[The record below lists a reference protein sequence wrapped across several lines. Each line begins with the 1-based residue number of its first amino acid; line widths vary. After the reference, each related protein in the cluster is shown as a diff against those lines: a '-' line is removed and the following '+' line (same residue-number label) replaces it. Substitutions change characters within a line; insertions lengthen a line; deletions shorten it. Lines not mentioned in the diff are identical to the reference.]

1 MCCVACTSEQNSK
14 VNINVV
20 RADSLLNQVLA
31 LYEVKEYGLLL
42 ENYPP
47 KENERATYLADETQQ
62 KTNQRVSYLWPYS
75 GMVSGC
81 VSLYK
86 TTGDEKYK
94 QLLEIV
100 YYLGWRNIGTVN
112 GNPIV
117 TSLIRC
123 NSGIVTVIMMIMT
136 GWLSTFVIIML

>member
-47 KENERATYLADETQQ
+47 KENERATYLADNAQQ
-62 KTNQRVSYLWPYS
+62 KTNQRVSYLSNKKFVDYFY
-75 GMVSGC
+75 GG
-81 VSLYK
+81 
-86 TTGDEKYK
+86 K
-94 QLLEIV
+94 Q
-100 YYLGWRNIGTVN
+100 WRKSN
-112 GNPIV
+112 G
-117 TSLIRC
+117 
-123 NSGIVTVIMMIMT
+123 
-136 GWLSTFVIIML
+136 F

>member
-1 MCCVACTSEQNSK
+1 MRTCALFLLGAWMCCVACTSEQNSK

-47 KENERATYLADETQQ
+47 KEN
-62 KTNQRVSYLWPYS
+62 
-75 GMVSGC
+75 
-81 VSLYK
+81 
-86 TTGDEKYK
+86 
-94 QLLEIV
+94 
-100 YYLGWRNIGTVN
+100 LGWRNIGTVN

>member
-47 KENERATYLADETQQ
+47 KEN
-62 KTNQRVSYLWPYS
+62 
-75 GMVSGC
+75 
-81 VSLYK
+81 
-86 TTGDEKYK
+86 
-94 QLLEIV
+94 
-100 YYLGWRNIGTVN
+100 
-112 GNPIV
+112 
-117 TSLIRC
+117 
-123 NSGIVTVIMMIMT
+123 
-136 GWLSTFVIIML
+136 

>member
-1 MCCVACTSEQNSK
+1 MRTCALFLLGAWMCCVACTSEQNSK

-62 KTNQRVSYLWPYS
+62 AADQKGFYIIHITFLPQCTLRDRPRVWEAPA
-75 GMVSGC
+75 
-81 VSLYK
+81 
-86 TTGDEKYK
+86 
-94 QLLEIV
+94 
-100 YYLGWRNIGTVN
+100 GWRWGRAVRPCRKTVFFSVFPRSAAPE
-112 GNPIV
+112 G
-117 TSLIRC
+117 SR
-123 NSGIVTVIMMIMT
+123 T
-136 GWLSTFVIIML
+136 G

>member
-1 MCCVACTSEQNSK
+1 MCGVACTSEQNSK

-94 QLLEIV
+94 QLLENRILPGLEK
-100 YYLGWRNIGTVN
+100 YWD

>member
-1 MCCVACTSEQNSK
+1 MRTCALFLLGAWMCCVACTSEQNSK

-81 VSLYK
+81 VSLYN

-94 QLLEIV
+94 QL
-100 YYLGWRNIGTVN
+100 
-112 GNPIV
+112 
-117 TSLIRC
+117 
-123 NSGIVTVIMMIMT
+123 
-136 GWLSTFVIIML
+136 

>member
-94 QLLEIV
+94 QLLENRILPGLEKYWV
-100 YYLGWRNIGTVN
+100 PSFSFPT
-112 GNPIV
+112 
-117 TSLIRC
+117 
-123 NSGIVTVIMMIMT
+123 
-136 GWLSTFVIIML
+136 

>member
-47 KENERATYLADETQQ
+47 KENERATYLADNAQQ
-62 KTNQRVSYLWPYS
+62 KIKE
-75 GMVSGC
+75 
-81 VSLYK
+81 SLIFGRIPVWYPVVFRCIRPQEMK
-86 TTGDEKYK
+86 NINNCWK
-94 QLLEIV
+94 IV
-100 YYLGWRNIGTVN
+100 YYLGWRNTGTVN

>member
-75 GMVSGC
+75 GMVVFRCIRLQEMKSINNC
-81 VSLYK
+81 WK
-86 TTGDEKYK
+86 
-94 QLLEIV
+94 IV

>member
-47 KENERATYLADETQQ
+47 KENERATYLAG
-62 KTNQRVSYLWPYS
+62 NQSK
-75 GMVSGC
+75 
-81 VSLYK
+81 SL
-86 TTGDEKYK
+86 
-94 QLLEIV
+94 L
-100 YYLGWRNIGTVN
+100 
-112 GNPIV
+112 
-117 TSLIRC
+117 SLAVFRYGIRLC
-123 NSGIVTVIMMIMT
+123 FAV
-136 GWLSTFVIIML
+136 

>member
-47 KENERATYLADETQQ
+47 KENERATYLLI
-62 KTNQRVSYLWPYS
+62 QR
-75 GMVSGC
+75 
-81 VSLYK
+81 
-86 TTGDEKYK
+86 KYITLSPGIDH
-94 QLLEIV
+94 QLLLFTAGTSKRSPSEHKKV
-100 YYLGWRNIGTVN
+100 LGKTSRKRKLSQYYGASS
-112 GNPIV
+112 PY
-117 TSLIRC
+117 C
-123 NSGIVTVIMMIMT
+123 
-136 GWLSTFVIIML
+136 

>member
-47 KENERATYLADETQQ
+47 KENERATYL
-62 KTNQRVSYLWPYS
+62 RRF
-75 GMVSGC
+75 C
-81 VSLYK
+81 
-86 TTGDEKYK
+86 TGTDMKS
-94 QLLEIV
+94 I
-100 YYLGWRNIGTVN
+100 
-112 GNPIV
+112 
-117 TSLIRC
+117 
-123 NSGIVTVIMMIMT
+123 
-136 GWLSTFVIIML
+136 FA